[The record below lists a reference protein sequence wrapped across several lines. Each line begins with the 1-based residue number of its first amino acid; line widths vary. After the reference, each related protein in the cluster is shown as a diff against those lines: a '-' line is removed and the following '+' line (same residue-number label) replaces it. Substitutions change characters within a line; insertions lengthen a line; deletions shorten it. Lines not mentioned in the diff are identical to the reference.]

1 MPTDIIATQ
10 KQRVAKLQEKKSKA
24 IATATQQQEEDD
36 KDGGSKKKMVKLH
49 VEQMVHGRLV
59 KTWTQ
64 DKAMDEA
71 ALNPAPVRTEV
82 IGADNASKVSLWIQ
96 IPESIPTERLL
107 AMGSS
112 QHCSNCLAA
121 ALL

>member
-10 KQRVAKLQEKKSKA
+10 KQRAAKLQVKKTKA
-24 IATATQQQEEDD
+24 IATATQQQVEDD
-36 KDGGSKKKMVKLH
+36 KEGGSKKKLVKLH

-64 DKAMDEA
+64 DKLMEEA

-82 IGADNASKVSLWIQ
+82 VGADNASKVQLSMLHTHTLPPVLTYRPKQQSPYWISFKA
-96 IPESIPTERLL
+96 P
-107 AMGSS
+107 
-112 QHCSNCLAA
+112 
-121 ALL
+121 